1 MTPNKPVFYEVLCN
15 PQNRSWGFVQIKQ
28 FLEQEQ
34 HFSECKGHLNLSK
47 CQNVLFSPS
56 DRSGTLKHEENWAE
70 LCQILLLSKP
80 AVWWQWDCPRLG
92 IFSTVLL
99 FFLFAKLALFQNPGR
114 LAQRCLKLS
123 SMKTLLCTDLTG
135 KNTALFRREN
145 SRLLQACLISYA
157 LLSSLFPRKCADT
170 RNSLSDH
177 KQQPKGSKQEDL
189 TLSKTS

>member
-1 MTPNKPVFYEVLCN
+1 MPKCFILTIRQIRHSKTCRELGRAVSNFAAVQACCVVTVRLPQTRYFQYCPFVLPV
-15 PQNRSWGFVQIKQ
+15 
-28 FLEQEQ
+28 
-34 HFSECKGHLNLSK
+34 
-47 CQNVLFSPS
+47 CQ
-56 DRSGTLKHEENWAE
+56 A
-70 LCQILLLSKP
+70 
-80 AVWWQWDCPRLG
+80 
-92 IFSTVLL
+92 
-99 FFLFAKLALFQNPGR
+99 LALFQNPGR

-135 KNTALFRREN
+135 KNTALFRTEN
-145 SRLLQACLISYA
+145 SRLLQACLISYV